1 MLQCVSPLLAQS
13 GHADRSPSCPLSGVK
28 RTRTPSAVAAANDP
42 KRTFQS
48 RYLPRP
54 SGAFV
59 HESQRFWAAH
69 VAGLE
74 TVKLE
79 TGIFNQRL
87 NCPVEMATTAYT
99 FPSRS

>member
-1 MLQCVSPLLAQS
+1 MAQS
-13 GHADRSPSCPLSGVK
+13 RHPDRVGECPLSGVK
-28 RTRTPSAVAAANDP
+28 RTSRCDRVMSACDP

-74 TVKLE
+74 SVKLE
-79 TGIFNQRL
+79 TSIFDQTLDRA
-87 NCPVEMATTAYT
+87 VEMATTAYT